1 VIVAKRKGRGKLTDA
16 ETSQPSEYGG
26 KPRKGLQIGGSAGNA
41 LHDMYTSD
49 PGKPPRG
56 RR

>member
-1 VIVAKRKGRGKLTDA
+1 MAKKMNREVTAKDMA
-16 ETSQPSEYGG
+16 APSEYGG
-26 KPRKGLQIGGSAGNA
+26 KPKKDVQIGGSAGNA

-49 PGKPPRG
+49 PGRPPRG